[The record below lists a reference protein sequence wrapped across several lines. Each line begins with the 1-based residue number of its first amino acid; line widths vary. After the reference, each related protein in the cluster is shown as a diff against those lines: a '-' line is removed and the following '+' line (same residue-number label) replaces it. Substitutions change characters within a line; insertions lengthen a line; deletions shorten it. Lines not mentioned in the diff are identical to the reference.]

1 MRLFWI
7 AFFIA
12 LLVGCVHEPP
22 VCQLTNEQV
31 DRLQGQISAMG
42 GRVEVDEDIAECL
55 N

>member
-7 AFFIA
+7 AFFVA
-12 LLVGCVHEPP
+12 LLVGCVHEPA

-31 DRLQGQISAMG
+31 ERLEAQMSAMG
-42 GRVEVDEDIAECL
+42 GHVEVDEDIAECL